1 VTIRGALGHDR
12 ACHALPEPLHPATRI
27 MCGNEGMIA
36 RRSFGTTAIRMRTM
50 TERPLQRDGF
60 IGEVRRTLD
69 ESYTCRRGE
78 DQEGI
83 SRNSVCPYINRK
95 KA

>member
-1 VTIRGALGHDR
+1 L
-12 ACHALPEPLHPATRI
+12 LKPLHPAARI

-60 IGEVRRTLD
+60 IWEVRSTLD
-69 ESYTCRRGE
+69 E
-78 DQEGI
+78 
-83 SRNSVCPYINRK
+83 
-95 KA
+95 